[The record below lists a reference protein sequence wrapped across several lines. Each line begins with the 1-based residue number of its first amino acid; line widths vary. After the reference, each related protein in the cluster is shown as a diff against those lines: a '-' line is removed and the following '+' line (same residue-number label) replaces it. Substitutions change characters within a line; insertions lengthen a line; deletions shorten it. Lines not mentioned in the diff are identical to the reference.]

1 MLIRAHSCLV
11 RHPNPESRRKP
22 TTLITNLD
30 GDNAPPLKNKV
41 TSFQVLVGG
50 AAELYVH
57 FLDDGTST
65 GMNSLIFFPN
75 TT

>member
-1 MLIRAHSCLV
+1 M
-11 RHPNPESRRKP
+11 
-22 TTLITNLD
+22 TLITNLD
-30 GDNAPPLKNKV
+30 CDNAPPLKNKV
-41 TSFQVLVGG
+41 ASFQVLVGG

-57 FLDDGTST
+57 FLDSRTST

>member
-1 MLIRAHSCLV
+1 MFVVLIRAHSYRKMLGSSSEP
-11 RHPNPESRRKP
+11 RIQEKRKP

-41 TSFQVLVGG
+41 TSFQVLIGG

-57 FLDDGTST
+57 FLDERTRKG
-65 GMNSLIFFPN
+65 
-75 TT
+75 

>member
-1 MLIRAHSCLV
+1 MLGSSSKPRIQ
-11 RHPNPESRRKP
+11 EKRKP
-22 TTLITNLD
+22 ATLITNLD

-57 FLDDGTST
+57 FLDDRTST
-65 GMNSLIFFPN
+65 GMNSLFFSPN
-75 TT
+75 TI